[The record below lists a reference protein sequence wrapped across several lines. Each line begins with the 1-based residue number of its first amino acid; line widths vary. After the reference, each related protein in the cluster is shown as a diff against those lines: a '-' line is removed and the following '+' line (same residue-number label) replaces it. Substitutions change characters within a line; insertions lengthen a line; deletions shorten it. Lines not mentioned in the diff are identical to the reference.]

1 MDRSHSKPN
10 KTDAGSGSNGICHL
24 IGASR
29 SPYPDP
35 NRSAGV
41 FFMLMRW

>member
-1 MDRSHSKPN
+1 MFTANTKPN

-41 FFMLMRW
+41 FCMLMRW